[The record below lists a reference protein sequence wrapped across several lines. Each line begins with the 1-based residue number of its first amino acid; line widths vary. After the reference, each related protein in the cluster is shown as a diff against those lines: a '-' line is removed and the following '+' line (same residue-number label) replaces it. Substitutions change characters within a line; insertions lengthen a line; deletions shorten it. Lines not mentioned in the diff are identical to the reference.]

1 MITEDYVSFETAKFL
16 KDFLMADSIQEIDR
30 IINITRT
37 ILNIKNSI

>member
-1 MITEDYVSFETAKFL
+1 MDNNMFTEGYIAKLTKDYLLV
-16 KDFLMADSIQEIDR
+16 DSIQEMDR